1 MKRDYGKITVIVP
14 IYNTEILFLEKCIE
28 SILKQT
34 YNNIEVILSCD
45 GATKECIECCQKYG
59 ENDKRIKIVIK
70 ENSGV
75 STARNIGI
83 ELATGE
89 WIMFVDSDDWISE
102 DCCEVL
108 YQGIQSENTE
118 VVIGQLALYK
128 ENEIVKINYRNK
140 TNDIISTQ
148 NTKKEL
154 IESLFKDFDCRYMY
168 IEGINSKIYKRKFL
182 IENNIRFNTDLKVG
196 EDVSFNYIAY
206 MCAEQ
211 IVYLNKPVY
220 IYRIHAESVS
230 IKFDEKL
237 IYKYSDF
244 LGYLKNLFDKYDN
257 NNQIYDLFV
266 IRQVEK
272 IIRKTKKKKQLKNIL
287 EMQPYRESIKNV
299 PLTILNPKRK
309 LLVIFLRHKK
319 FALVKALMKI

>member
-83 ELATGE
+83 E
-89 WIMFVDSDDWISE
+89 
-102 DCCEVL
+102 
-108 YQGIQSENTE
+108 SENTE

-154 IESLFKDFDCRYMY
+154 IESLFNDFDCRYMY
-168 IEGINSKIYKRKFL
+168 IEGINSKIYKRQFL

-272 IIRKTKKKKQLKNIL
+272 IIRKTKQLKNIL